1 MGTKVF
7 ETIFH
12 RRDLIMVVG
21 AWVCGYKGF
30 ETIFPRRCDNSGG
43 YVGTEVLKLFSS
55 GRCDNSGGYVGT
67 QVLKL
72 FSSGRCDN
80 SGGSWVQG
88 IQTITNKITITIIR

>member
-1 MGTKVF
+1 VGTKVLKLF
-7 ETIFH
+7 SPGDVTI
-12 RRDLIMVVG
+12 VV
-21 AWVCGYKGF
+21 
-30 ETIFPRRCDNSGG
+30 G
-43 YVGTEVLKLFSS
+43 YVGTAVLKLFSS